1 MSSTPRQLPIW
12 TKLINEKI
20 KLNLKKIK
28 WLHSKALYESQESLL
43 VRSSRTACF
52 NKLVDDGWLESS
64 NEIAEGLIFYT
75 FERCGIAA
83 NAAKEVINKK
93 EGFERFTVVNLVGH
107 YAIQSRITGLIYD
120 LVGTDGLSLSDI
132 EKLPYAEFCRLVGND
147 VLNRRA
153 TIERFKAVYF
163 SEFTLPR

>member
-1 MSSTPRQLPIW
+1 MRT
-12 TKLINEKI
+12 
-20 KLNLKKIK
+20 
-28 WLHSKALYESQESLL
+28 
-43 VRSSRTACF
+43 SRTACF
-52 NKLVDDGWLESS
+52 NKLVADGWLESS
-64 NEIAEGLIFYT
+64 NEIAEGLIFFT

-83 NAAKEVINKK
+83 NAAKEVINKD
-93 EGFERFTVVNLVGH
+93 EGFERFSVENLGDH

-147 VLNRRA
+147 ALNRRA
-153 TIERFKAVYF
+153 GIERFKAVYF

>member
-1 MSSTPRQLPIW
+1 MSSTPRRLPIW

-20 KLNLKKIK
+20 KFNLKKIR

-93 EGFERFTVVNLVGH
+93 EGFERFTDCKSCRSLCHTKPHYWANL
-107 YAIQSRITGLIYD
+107 
-120 LVGTDGLSLSDI
+120 
-132 EKLPYAEFCRLVGND
+132 
-147 VLNRRA
+147 
-153 TIERFKAVYF
+153 
-163 SEFTLPR
+163 